1 VLRGTSR
8 EAFRHNGMNH
18 MSGPERKEA
27 YLSIGSLCA
36 FRYQGNLTEDDIAD
50 KMGFLSAEVMH
61 RRLKDLGIPEWM
73 IGAEE
78 PKNEGRGRKARSSG
92 EDIDLPLAVAA
103 EQLFREDLERLNRYL
118 AELPFLAEYLQGKL
132 FMSLLLSPEPRGN
145 SWDLYDNSWDDYKE
159 RFHQLA
165 EEESIWTIVVPEDE
179 EGLRRFRTVFGE
191 VAVESIRVSKEEDLE
206 RLREMVEERSIQVIL
221 VSEENLELVRKLV
234 KEADIQAITFSNM
247 EQLTY
252 IEQYAK
258 FRHWYKEIM
267 GLDLRKDDY
276 SALTSLLYTHGSKRE
291 PWEGLVYLIALHM
304 LMHDSIEPLIDTLH
318 PSPEEVDQEELY
330 DDLYRDKHGYVTQL
344 KTAAKQIAKTVRGVK
359 VRRGRNDEE
368 ASPEEMW
375 GALNLI
381 GTLAELGYSDKE
393 MYQELKGNLLDEE
406 DQFWGVKYTVPEIK
420 RLRELFV
427 TRGES

>member
-1 VLRGTSR
+1 
-8 EAFRHNGMNH
+8 MNH
-18 MSGPERKEA
+18 MSRPVRKEA
-27 YLSIGSLCA
+27 YLSIEKLCA
-36 FRYQGNLTEDDIAD
+36 FRRQGNLSEDEIAN
-50 KMGFLSAEVMH
+50 KLGFPSAEVMH
-61 RRLKDLGIPEWM
+61 RYLKNLGLPDWM

-78 PKNEGRGRKARSSG
+78 PKDKDRGRKARYSG
-92 EDIDLPLAVAA
+92 EEVELPPAMNA
-103 EQLFREDLERLNRYL
+103 EHLFREDLERLNRYL
-118 AELPFLAEYLQGKL
+118 AELPFLEEFLQGKL
-132 FMSLLLSPEPRGN
+132 FMSLLLSPNKGGN
-145 SWDLYDNSWDDYKE
+145 SWDLYDNSWDDYKK
-159 RFHQLA
+159 RFHELA
-165 EEESIWTIVVPEDE
+165 EQGNIWTIVVSGEEDLKRYRKMAE
-179 EGLRRFRTVFGE
+179 EE
-191 VAVESIRVSKEEDLE
+191 IIESIRVSEEEDLE
-206 RLREMVEERSIQVIL
+206 RFRERVEEGSIQVIL
-221 VSEENLELVRKLV
+221 VSEENLDRYCKLV
-234 KEADIQAITFSNM
+234 KEAGIQAITFSKEEHLNH
-247 EQLTY
+247 
-252 IEQYAK
+252 IKQYAK
-258 FRHWYKEIM
+258 FRQWYREIM
-267 GLDLRKDDY
+267 GLDLGKDDY